1 MRREEALLA
10 RAEEHGFLLLSE
22 VEDAAEDLDGEEAA
36 YVYRE
41 LEAHGVEIRDD
52 TAREGS
58 AEGVEDTTV
67 VGDSLQLF
75 MNEIS
80 RYPLLTAREEVEL
93 AKRIERGD
101 REAKDRMINSN
112 LRLVVSIAKR
122 YRAPDLPLVDLV
134 QEGILGLIR
143 AVDKFDWR
151 LGYKF
156 STYATWWIRQA
167 VQRGVA
173 NKSRTI
179 RLPVH
184 IADQG
189 RRIAR
194 AEDLLATKLGRLPE
208 DREIAAELGLPEAQV
223 RWVRQAPR
231 AVVSLDRRVDE
242 EEGPDLYEL
251 IAAPDPPPFDEIE
264 IPLDGAA
271 LRRAV
276 DHLPE
281 REREVIR
288 LRYGLDGEP
297 LNAVQV
303 GDLLG
308 VTRQRVK
315 QLEARALK
323 RLSRERELQ
332 ELHAA

>member
-1 MRREEALLA
+1 VDDAVV
-10 RAEEHGFLLLSE
+10 RAGEPGDRPDAHEDVSE
-22 VEDAAEDLDGEEAA
+22 V
-36 YVYRE
+36 
-41 LEAHGVEIRDD
+41 
-52 TAREGS
+52 GS
-58 AEGVEDTTV
+58 
-67 VGDSLQLF
+67 SLQAL
-75 MNEIS
+75 MNEIG
-80 RYPLLTAREEVEL
+80 RFPLLSAREEVEL

-101 REAKDRMINSN
+101 REARDRMINSN

-173 NKSRTI
+173 NKSGTI

-184 IADQG
+184 VGELA

-194 AEDLLATKLGRLPE
+194 AEDRLATRLGRLPE
-208 DREIAAELGLPEAQV
+208 NAEIAVELGLSEAQV
-223 RWVRQAPR
+223 RRARQAPR
-231 AVVSLDRRVDE
+231 AVVSLDRRVE

-251 IAAPDPPPFDEIE
+251 VAAPDAPTFDEIE
-264 IPLDGAA
+264 LPPDGEA

-276 DHLPE
+276 AQLPA
-281 REREVIR
+281 RERDVVR

-303 GDLLG
+303 GELLG
-308 VTRQRVK
+308 ITRQRVK
-315 QLEARALK
+315 QLEVRALA
-323 RLSRERELQ
+323 RLALEPEVQ

>member
-1 MRREEALLA
+1 VRTEVEEAT
-10 RAEEHGFLLLSE
+10 GTG
-22 VEDAAEDLDGEEAA
+22 LDGEPGD
-36 YVYRE
+36 
-41 LEAHGVEIRDD
+41 LSDTRDD
-52 TAREGS
+52 VSEVGS
-58 AEGVEDTTV
+58 
-67 VGDSLQLF
+67 SLQEL
-75 MNEIS
+75 MNELA
-80 RYPLLTAREEVEL
+80 RFPLLTAREEVEL

-101 REAKDRMINSN
+101 REARDRMINSN

-122 YRAPDLPLVDLV
+122 YRAPDLTLVDLV
-134 QEGILGLIR
+134 QEGIIGLIR

-173 NKSRTI
+173 NKSGTI

-184 IADQG
+184 VGEQA

-194 AEDLLATKLGRLPE
+194 AEDRLASRLGRLPG
-208 DREIAAELGLPEAQV
+208 DDEIAAELGLSEAQV
-223 RWVRQAPR
+223 RWVREAPR
-231 AVVSLDRRVDE
+231 AVVSLDRRLDE
-242 EEGPDLYEL
+242 EDAPDLYEL
-251 IAAPDPPPFDEIE
+251 IPAPESPSFEE
-264 IPLDGAA
+264 VELPLAGVI

-276 DHLPE
+276 DQLPE
-281 REREVIR
+281 REREVVR

-303 GDLLG
+303 GELLG

-315 QLEARALK
+315 QLEARALR
-323 RLSRERELQ
+323 RLALEPELQ